1 MRLGLDKSAF
11 MGYSIGMIKRKTKAF
26 VFDFDDTLAFTDAR
40 VHVLSPCKSQVVAS
54 LTPQEF
60 NSAKLRKGESFDF
73 SDFDRSSLILNGKP
87 SSLINLARE
96 VCEEGHSVF
105 ILTARND
112 CVASAIAQWLDGF
125 GIVAREVH
133 CVGEKGTDIAK
144 AKRQVLLAII
154 ENFDKVWFFDDDV
167 RNIELASDL
176 NCKAKKV

>member
-1 MRLGLDKSAF
+1 
-11 MGYSIGMIKRKTKAF
+11 MIREKIKAF

-60 NSAKLRKGESFDF
+60 NSVKLKEGESFDF
-73 SDFDRSSLILNGKP
+73 SDFDRASFILDGKP
-87 SSLINLARE
+87 SKLIDLAKD
-96 VCEEGHSVF
+96 VCSEGHSVF

-112 CVASAIAQWLDGF
+112 CVASAIAEWLVDF

-144 AKRQVLLAII
+144 AKRMVLLAII
-154 ENFDKVWFFDDDV
+154 ENFDKVWFFDDDA
-167 RNIELASDL
+167 RNIELAQDL
-176 NCKAKKV
+176 NLKTKKV